1 MYKIGTVIDARPDG
15 SYVYMSSKGI
25 LNLDDW
31 KELKAAEEEDK
42 SFLSL
47 PQLGPSA
54 RDCASTR
61 LPHIHKYSK
70 YRMEDVIVSTCRD
83 CGHIDIEPY
92 C

>member
-31 KELKAAEEEDK
+31 KELRAAEEEDR

-47 PQLGPSA
+47 PQLGVRA
-54 RDCASTR
+54 GDRASTR
-61 LPHIHKYSK
+61 LPHIHEYSK
-70 YRMEDVIVSTCRD
+70 YTMEDVTVCSCR
-83 CGHIDIEPY
+83 CGHVQIVL
-92 C
+92 

>member
-31 KELKAAEEEDK
+31 KELRAAEEEDR

-47 PQLGPSA
+47 PQLGVRSEDIAIP
-54 RDCASTR
+54 R
-61 LPHIHKYSK
+61 LPHVHEYSK
-70 YRMEDVIVSTCRD
+70 YTMEDVTVCICR
-83 CGHIDIEPY
+83 CGHVQIVL
-92 C
+92 